1 MKSNRMLAWVIG
13 GIMIVAFTATICL
26 LWPTK
31 NLMFWITYLF
41 ILSGIIG
48 VTINVALLNAASH
61 HFASNLVTLT
71 VSVLYL
77 LATVANSA
85 IGILFFETATYLVA
99 HILLLAVFLCIW
111 LISRSAA
118 AYINKQD

>member
-1 MKSNRMLAWVIG
+1 MTVT
-13 GIMIVAFTATICL
+13 FTVTICL

-31 NLMFWITYLF
+31 DVMFWITYLF
-41 ILSGIIG
+41 ILSGISG
-48 VTINVALLNAASH
+48 VTVNVALLNTAGR

-77 LATVANSA
+77 LATVLISA
-85 IGILFFETATYLVA
+85 IGLSFFGTATYLA
-99 HILLLAVFLCIW
+99 THILLLAVFLCIW